1 MNIPDAHTIVAI
13 AALAALS
20 DGAQSDGERANI
32 AGVATRLGL
41 SDADPLV
48 RSAMA
53 GNADLDTLA
62 ARLSGDDAR
71 IAAYDAASAVCHADG
86 ELSAKEAAFLSGLLR
101 ALGTAAGSPEA
112 AMSASATAQAMSVR
126 VAPVAP
132 PSGDLDTFILD
143 QAMLTGACEL
153 LPHSLSSMAILP
165 LQLRMVYSIGQ
176 RHGQQFDM
184 AQAKDL
190 LAVLGIG
197 AAGHVMEGIVRGVLG
212 GVSGGLLGGLLGGV
226 AGTAAGT
233 AVTFATTYALGHA
246 AEQYYAQGRR
256 LSSADL
262 RGLFTR
268 FQGEASNIFPQV
280 ENRIRQLASGTNLK
294 SVLGGLHP

>member
-1 MNIPDAHTIVAI
+1 M
-13 AALAALS
+13 
-20 DGAQSDGERANI
+20 DGS
-32 AGVATRLGL
+32 
-41 SDADPLV
+41 
-48 RSAMA
+48 
-53 GNADLDTLA
+53 ADLDTLA
-62 ARLSGDDAR
+62 SRLSGDNAR
-71 IAAYDAASAVCHADG
+71 VAAYDAASAVCHADG
-86 ELSAKEAAFLSGLLR
+86 ELSPKESAFLSTLLH
-101 ALGTAAGSPEA
+101 ALGTAAGSPETGVTT
-112 AMSASATAQAMSVR
+112 SAVAQAMSSP

-132 PSGDLDTFILD
+132 ASGDIDTFILD

-212 GVSGGLLGGLLGGV
+212 GVGGGLLGGLLGGV

-262 RGLFTR
+262 RSLFTR
-268 FQGEASNIFPQV
+268 FQGEASNIFPRV
-280 ENRIRQLASGTNLK
+280 EDRIRQLASGTNLK
-294 SVLGGLHP
+294 SVLGGWQR